1 MKPKNKKVIFQKFV
15 ISFLGIVL
23 LAAGC
28 GGTTTSS
35 VQLVVWTVF
44 EDSSSL
50 QPLLDYYKT
59 KRPNIRIVLE
69 KKDPATYE
77 EDLINALA
85 TGQGPDVFSIHNS
98 WLPKYLDKVSSAPDA
113 VWQFTDYKDTFVDSA
128 VTDLTKDRKIYGATT
143 YVDSLALYYNKDIL
157 GSAGIATPPKTWREF
172 ETDVRKIARLN
183 PNGYFSRSGAALGL
197 SSTAP
202 GGKVNRAEDILYL
215 MMLQKGVKPW
225 SLDGLEPTF
234 NDGVS
239 GTASEEALR
248 FYTSFADG
256 TSLNYN
262 WNTSS
267 DYSIDAFAN
276 SRAALMIN
284 YSYAR
289 DLLQQKASNLNYDI
303 ATVPQQ
309 DLEGPVVNF
318 STYWAEVV
326 SKQSKHQ
333 QEAWDFL
340 KTITSKP
347 ALDKYAAAR
356 KLPSSRRDLIEL
368 QAIDPD
374 IGVFANANLTAKS
387 FYRPNQQKFDAIIS
401 NMIDDVTLRN
411 MEPQEALSKA
421 SQQAGELPKGK

>member
-1 MKPKNKKVIFQKFV
+1 
-15 ISFLGIVL
+15 
-23 LAAGC
+23 
-28 GGTTTSS
+28 
-35 VQLVVWTVF
+35 
-44 EDSSSL
+44 
-50 QPLLDYYKT
+50 
-59 KRPNIRIVLE
+59 
-69 KKDPATYE
+69 
-77 EDLINALA
+77 
-85 TGQGPDVFSIHNS
+85 
-98 WLPKYLDKVSSAPDA
+98 
-113 VWQFTDYKDTFVDSA
+113 
-128 VTDLTKDRKIYGATT
+128 
-143 YVDSLALYYNKDIL
+143 
-157 GSAGIATPPKTWREF
+157 
-172 ETDVRKIARLN
+172 
-183 PNGYFSRSGAALGL
+183 
-197 SSTAP
+197 
-202 GGKVNRAEDILYL
+202 
-215 MMLQKGVKPW
+215 
-225 SLDGLEPTF
+225 
-234 NDGVS
+234 
-239 GTASEEALR
+239 
-248 FYTSFADG
+248 
-256 TSLNYN
+256 
-262 WNTSS
+262 
-267 DYSIDAFAN
+267 
-276 SRAALMIN
+276 MIN